1 MIQQAHPDKAII
13 HKDTCI
19 PTFVAALFT
28 IGKARQPLKCAPTDA
43 RVKKIHKMEYS
54 CSCSAASDSL

>member
-43 RVKKIHKMEYS
+43 RVKMWYNTYS
-54 CSCSAASDSL
+54 DITQP